1 MIFPPQ
7 VKQKSTSFFLIQ
19 SRAKNWFLIV
29 FSILFLNSIY
39 SQQGKVDPNFN
50 TYDDGLLGDGFD
62 NAVRVVSLQPD
73 GKLIVGGD
81 YLNFNG
87 AETPYLCR
95 LYSDG
100 TKDVSFDLGTGFNA
114 KV

>member
-19 SRAKNWFLIV
+19 SRTKNWFLIV
-29 FSILFLNSIY
+29 FILLFLNSIY

-73 GKLIVGGD
+73 GKLIV
-81 YLNFNG
+81 
-87 AETPYLCR
+87 
-95 LYSDG
+95 
-100 TKDVSFDLGTGFNA
+100 
-114 KV
+114 